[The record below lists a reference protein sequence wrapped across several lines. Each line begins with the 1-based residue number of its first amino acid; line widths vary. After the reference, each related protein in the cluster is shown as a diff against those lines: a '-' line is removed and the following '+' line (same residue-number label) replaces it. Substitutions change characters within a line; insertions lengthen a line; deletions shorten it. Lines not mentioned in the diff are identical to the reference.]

1 MAWVINLEV
10 NKIRNGIRTQ
20 LTMTITLIVLSMV
33 ALITLSANIF
43 INIEFKKYAEQQQ
56 NTRIQSL
63 VYNLISQYNGVTQQ
77 WDTGYI
83 HGIGMDALY
92 DGYIIKLYDQDGK
105 MVWDAE
111 NHDMALCK
119 EIMDDITSRMNA
131 KYKSFNGGPVSNEFN
146 LKQNGQVIG
155 KVSVTYYGP
164 FFYSESEFELL
175 STLNLLLLI
184 IGILS
189 LFSSFI
195 AGFLLSKRIS
205 RPIIKMANITTKIA
219 DGNYDIR
226 FEGKTKT
233 RELDELVT
241 AVNNMASNLYRQESL
256 RKQLTTDVAHELRT
270 PLTVVSSHLEAMID
284 GIWEATPERL
294 KSCYEEIERLSGLIS
309 DMESLAQI
317 ENDNLK
323 LSKSQVD
330 LLELT
335 HTVRSNFEIESG
347 KKNISIEVHG
357 EPTVIDAD
365 RDRLNQVIINLLSN
379 AIKYTPE
386 NGHVRITVKDTVNN
400 GIITIEDDGIG
411 IPEDELPLIFER
423 FYRTDK
429 SRNRKTGGAGIGLT
443 IVKSIV
449 NAHGGKII
457 VTSSTE
463 QGSCFTVILPKSK
476 NEI

>member
-1 MAWVINLEV
+1 M
-10 NKIRNGIRTQ
+10 RNGIRTQ

-33 ALITLSANIF
+33 ALISLMANIF
-43 INIEFKKYAEQQQ
+43 INNEFKKYAEEQRITRVQ
-56 NTRIQSL
+56 NIVDHLTG
-63 VYNLISQYNGVTQQ
+63 QYNGLTRQ

-83 HGIGMDALY
+83 HGVGMDALY

-111 NHDMALCK
+111 NHDMALCN
-119 EIMDDITSRMNA
+119 EIMADITNRMEAN
-131 KYKSFNGGPVSNEFN
+131 YKSAKGGIVSSKID

-155 KVSVTYYGP
+155 MVSVTYYGP
-164 FFYSESEFELL
+164 FFYSENEFELL
-175 STLNLLLLI
+175 TALNLILLI

-189 LFSSFI
+189 LFSAFI

-205 RPIIKMANITTKIA
+205 RPITRIAHITTKIA
-219 DGNYDIR
+219 NGNYDIR

-241 AVNNMASNLYRQESL
+241 AVNHMAGSLDRQEIL

-284 GIWEATPERL
+284 GVWEATPDRL
-294 KSCYEEIERLSGLIS
+294 KSCYEEIGRLSGLIS

-317 ENDNLK
+317 ENENMK

-330 LLELT
+330 LLELAQ
-335 HTVRSNFEIESG
+335 TVRRNFEIESG
-347 KKNISIEVHG
+347 RKNISIEVLG
-357 EPTVIDAD
+357 ESVIIDAD
-365 RDRLNQVIINLLSN
+365 RDRLSQVIINLLSN

-386 NGHVRITVKDTVNN
+386 NGHVRIMVKETADN
-400 GIITIEDDGIG
+400 GILTVEDDGMG
-411 IPEDELPLIFER
+411 IPEDEIPLIFER

-449 NAHGGKII
+449 NAHGGKIE
-457 VTSSTE
+457 VTSSTGH
-463 QGSCFTVILPKSK
+463 GSRFTVILPKTRMENK
-476 NEI
+476 